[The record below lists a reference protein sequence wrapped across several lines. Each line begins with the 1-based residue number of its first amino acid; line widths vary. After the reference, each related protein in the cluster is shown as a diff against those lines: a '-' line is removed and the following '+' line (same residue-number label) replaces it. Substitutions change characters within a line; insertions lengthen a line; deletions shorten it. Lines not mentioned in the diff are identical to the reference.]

1 MTRLTPPKRILR
13 TPNSGQSF
21 FFRAYI
27 PNDLVEQVGGQKA
40 FRISLQSGIPSQ
52 SKRICRNLS
61 NILENLFLEIRA
73 GMRSLTIEDIKEIL
87 RIEIRKSILHA
98 NHVHLGTNEFSKKE
112 VSRSQDI
119 QRIRQQTLQQTLE
132 ENLKNYESKIDQTLD
147 EILTSKDIQAKKS
160 SVDYK
165 KLKRNF
171 IRIHD
176 LRMKWIQEL
185 LSKSRKSDS
194 DFEREAELIVGM
206 NLYDKRKIQDEE
218 QVIVKTKPEE
228 KQKTRGEKSFR
239 EIVEEY
245 FNWKE
250 LEGTASGSIYE
261 KRKVIEDFIEVSKV
275 EMTSDV
281 TKDRIRNFIQIES
294 KLPLHRSKNPRFR
307 DKSVEEILLMEDVE
321 GQGVKNINKKIS
333 ILTTFGN
340 WCEKNGYF
348 EQNNFRGM
356 KFDSKQKRLER
367 ENFDDKD
374 LQKILHPQTYLNS
387 TIRGISSVTKKPISN
402 QEAYYWIFLVGIFS
416 GMRTNEMTQ
425 LRLDDFQQIDGVWMM
440 QVQETEETRVKT
452 RNSIR
457 KVPVHPKLIELG
469 ILDYI
474 QKLKKQK
481 QDRFFWELK
490 MVRGKYGKEVS
501 RFYNEKYLKEVG
513 VWKQTVKVLY
523 CTRHTFIHNLYRK
536 GVDENI
542 IKTLVGHEK
551 EFTMKH
557 YGGNPYDAEHLLNEI
572 SKVEYSSVNFENLR
586 VNWKI

>member
-1 MTRLTPPKRILR
+1 
-13 TPNSGQSF
+13 
-21 FFRAYI
+21 
-27 PNDLVEQVGGQKA
+27 
-40 FRISLQSGIPSQ
+40 
-52 SKRICRNLS
+52 
-61 NILENLFLEIRA
+61 
-73 GMRSLTIEDIKEIL
+73 MRSLTISDIKEIL

-98 NHVHLGTNEFSKKE
+98 NHVHLGTNEFSQKE
-112 VSRSQDI
+112 VIRSQGI
-119 QRIRQQTLQQTLE
+119 QQTRQQNLKHTLE
-132 ENLKNYESKIDQTLD
+132 EDLKNYESKIDQTLD
-147 EILTSKDIQAKKS
+147 EILAGKEIEANKS

-185 LSKSRKSDS
+185 LSKSSRSDS
-194 DFEREAELIVGM
+194 DFEKEAESVVGIH
-206 NLYDKRKIQDEE
+206 LYD
-218 QVIVKTKPEE
+218 E
-228 KQKTRGEKSFR
+228 KQSPVEEPLVASESKLIQKVQEKHESEKSFR

-245 FNWKE
+245 FRWKE
-250 LEGTASGSIYE
+250 LEGTAAGAIYE
-261 KRKVIEDFIEVSKV
+261 KRRIIEDFIEVSKV
-275 EMTSDV
+275 EFSDQV
-281 TKDRIRNFIQIES
+281 TKERIRNYIQIES

-307 DKSVEEILLMEDVE
+307 GKSVEEILLMEDVE

-367 ENFDDKD
+367 ENFNDQD
-374 LQKILHPQTYLNS
+374 LKKILNPQTYLSS
-387 TIRGISSVTKKPISN
+387 TIRGISSITKKPISN
-402 QEAYYWIFLVGIFS
+402 REAYYWIFLLGIFS
-416 GMRTNEMTQ
+416 GLRTNEMTQ
-425 LRLDDFQQIDGVWMM
+425 LRLEDFQQVDGGVWMI
-440 QVQETEETRVKT
+440 QVRETEETRVKT

-474 QKLKKQK
+474 QRLRNQKKE
-481 QDRFFWELK
+481 RFFWELK

-501 RFYNEKYLKEVG
+501 RFFNEKYLKEVG

-523 CTRHTFIHNLYRK
+523 CTRHTLIHNLYRK
-536 GVDENI
+536 GVDENV

-557 YGGNPYDAEHLLNEI
+557 YGGNPYDAEQLMSEI
-572 SKVEYSSVNFENLR
+572 SKVEYASVDFGSLR
-586 VNWKI
+586 VDWKRER

>member
-1 MTRLTPPKRILR
+1 
-13 TPNSGQSF
+13 
-21 FFRAYI
+21 
-27 PNDLVEQVGGQKA
+27 
-40 FRISLQSGIPSQ
+40 
-52 SKRICRNLS
+52 
-61 NILENLFLEIRA
+61 
-73 GMRSLTIEDIKEIL
+73 MRSLTVEDIKEIL

-98 NHVHLGTNEFSKKE
+98 NHVHLGTNEFSQKE
-112 VSRSQDI
+112 VIRSQEI
-119 QRIRQQTLQQTLE
+119 QQTRQQNLKHTLE
-132 ENLKNYESKIDQTLD
+132 EDLKNYESKIEQTLD
-147 EILTSKDIQAKKS
+147 EILVSKEIEANKS

-185 LSKSRKSDS
+185 LSKNGRSDS
-194 DFEREAELIVGM
+194 DFEKEAESVVGM
-206 NLYDKRKIQDEE
+206 HLYD
-218 QVIVKTKPEE
+218 E
-228 KQKTRGEKSFR
+228 KQSSVEEPVFVPESKSQKKVQEKHESEKSFR

-250 LEGTASGSIYE
+250 LEGTASGSLYE

-275 EMTSDV
+275 EMISDV
-281 TKDRIRNFIQIES
+281 TKDRIRNYIQIES

-367 ENFDDKD
+367 ENFTDQD
-374 LQKILHPQTYLNS
+374 LKKILNPQTYLSS
-387 TIRGISSVTKKPISN
+387 TIQGISSVTKKPISN
-402 QEAYYWIFLVGIFS
+402 REAYYWIFLLGIFS

-425 LRLDDFQQIDGVWMM
+425 LRLDDFQQIDGVWMI
-440 QVQETEETRVKT
+440 QVDETEETRVKT

-474 QKLKKQK
+474 QKLRKQK

-523 CTRHTFIHNLYRK
+523 CTRHTLIHNLYRK
-536 GVDENI
+536 GVDENV

-557 YGGNPYDAEHLLNEI
+557 YGGNPYDAGHLLNEI
-572 SKVEYSSVNFENLR
+572 SKVEYSSVDFEGLK
-586 VNWKI
+586 VDWKKMK